1 MMKLIIGVPSHLN
14 HFGIA
19 LSPPLLFRNSE
30 RAPWGQKRPHHALPN
45 MITEA
50 RINGNHSPQ
59 TANFANKT
67 KLFHGFASSG
77 GAGRNRGIRNKDMK
91 SMNIPKWIYPNRS
104 LFLTRNFSILSI
116 FIYLFPFPFQA
127 LQICQSAPFRAL
139 KGAL

>member
-67 KLFHGFASSG
+67 KLFHGLASSD
-77 GAGRNRGIRNKDMK
+77 GAGRNGGTTKRARK
-91 SMNIPKWIYPNRS
+91 SMSMNRW
-104 LFLTRNFSILSI
+104 R
-116 FIYLFPFPFQA
+116 
-127 LQICQSAPFRAL
+127 
-139 KGAL
+139 